1 MKPLKNGFLI
11 MLGMFTRIPVRTPE
25 WSEENLRYS
34 LPLLPAAGV
43 LAGILSL
50 LWLAA
55 AEAVRLPLPA
65 RGAGLVFIPLL
76 LTGGIHLDGYAD
88 TADAVACWGDAEKR
102 RRVLKDPHIGA
113 FAAIRTGAF
122 LIGWYALC
130 LSLIERLTGPFPA
143 ACVLGGIFCLG
154 RAFSALALI
163 HAKQS
168 AQPGLGAEFSRPSGG
183 SGPLILLLF
192 WCAVGAALL
201 SPAGVAAAA
210 VIACGATAC
219 LFCLR
224 RADRLFGCFSGDLA
238 GHAIC
243 VTEISMLFG
252 LVVSLSILM
261 KGTV

>member
-1 MKPLKNGFLI
+1 MKSLKNGFLI
-11 MLGMFTRIPVRTPE
+11 MLGMFTRIPVRVPE

-55 AEAVRLPLPA
+55 AEAVRLPLPV

-113 FAAIRTGAF
+113 FAAIRTAAF

-130 LSLIERLTGPFPA
+130 LSLIEQLPGPVPA
-143 ACVLGGIFCLG
+143 ACVLGGTFCLG

-168 AQPGLGAEFSRPSGG
+168 ARPGLGAEFSKPSGG
-183 SGPLILLLF
+183 AGPLVLLLF
-192 WCAVGAALL
+192 WCALGAALL

-210 VIACGATAC
+210 AIACGAAAC
-219 LFCLR
+219 LFCRR

-243 VTEISMLFG
+243 VTEIAMLFG